1 VTEFSARTRAASLD
15 AMAAEPLDVL
25 VVGGGIVG
33 TWIALTAAL
42 RGYRT
47 GLVEKGDFAS
57 GTSGRTSRL
66 VHGGLR
72 YLQQFRLGVVRQA
85 ARERDV
91 LLRIAPDL
99 VKPLT
104 FLLPVYRGRGA
115 KGWLIHLGLWLYDV
129 FSRDKV
135 LPRCVWLS
143 REEALGREPR
153 LGGEGL
159 VSGALYS
166 DAITRDA
173 RLVVRVAR
181 AASEA
186 GAHVANYARVTELVR
201 EDGRVR
207 GAIVRDEET
216 GRTFAVRASAV
227 VNATGVWGG
236 DLQDPARRLKLRP
249 TKGIHALVPRG
260 RVGNT
265 GAVVLQTEDHRI
277 VFVLPWGDLSL
288 IGTTDTD
295 YRGARDR
302 VEADAAD
309 VDYLLR
315 SVNTGFP
322 AANLTRADVVGAYA
336 GLRPLIDTGETRESD
351 ISRRHVVLEDTDGLL
366 TVAGGKLTTGRA
378 MAEDVLA
385 RVARR
390 SPPKRRVDTRTISL
404 AGGAVPE
411 GDLAH
416 QAAHCARHEM
426 TLHVDDVLVRR
437 LGLYHEREEQGTR
450 IAPEVAEALG
460 VELHWDAGRR
470 ARELARYREI
480 VEAGRA
486 WRTAHG

>member
-1 VTEFSARTRAASLD
+1 MDEFSARTRAASLD
-15 AMAAEPLDVL
+15 AMAAGPLDVL

-33 TWIALTAAL
+33 TWIALAAAL

-47 GLVEKGDFAS
+47 GLVEKADFAS

-104 FLLPVYRGRGA
+104 FLLPVYRDRGA
-115 KGWLIHLGLWLYDV
+115 KGWLLHVGLWLYDL
-129 FSRDKV
+129 FSRDKS
-135 LPRCVWLS
+135 LPRRMWLS
-143 REEALGREPR
+143 REDALGREPR
-153 LGGEGL
+153 LGGESL

-181 AASEA
+181 AAAEA
-186 GAHVANYARVTELVR
+186 GAHVANYARVLDLTR
-201 EDGRVR
+201 EAGRVS
-207 GAIVRDEET
+207 GAVVRDEESDGT
-216 GRTFAVRASAV
+216 ITVRAAHV

-249 TKGIHALVPRG
+249 TKGIHVLVPRS
-260 RVGNT
+260 RIGNT
-265 GAVVLQTEDHRI
+265 GALVIPTEDHRI
-277 VFVLPWGDLSL
+277 AFVLPWGELSL

-295 YRGARDR
+295 YRGDRDR
-302 VEADAAD
+302 VEADAGD
-309 VDYLLR
+309 VAYMLR
-315 SVNTGFP
+315 AVNDAFP
-322 AANLTRADVVGAYA
+322 EAHLTAADVVSAYA
-336 GLRPLIDTGETRESD
+336 GLRPLVDTGEAKESD
-351 ISRRHVVLEDTDGLL
+351 ISRRHVVLEDPDGLL
-366 TVAGGKLTTGRA
+366 TVAGGKLTIARA

-390 SPPKRRVDTRTISL
+390 SPPRRAADTRAVSL
-404 AGGAVPE
+404 RGGGVPV
-411 GDLAH
+411 GDVGR
-416 QAAHCARHEM
+416 QASHCARHEM
-426 TLHVDDVLVRR
+426 ALHVDDVLVRR
-437 LGLYHEREEQGTR
+437 LGLYHERDDQGVR
-450 IAPEVAEALG
+450 VAPGVVEALG
-460 VELHWDAGRR
+460 VELHWDAERR
-470 ARELARYREI
+470 AQELARYRGI

-486 WRTAHG
+486 WRSHA